1 MDKRYRRR
9 MPACV
14 NEPSDK
20 EYAERAGKGDW
31 QSFSM
36 LVRRHQDHVYRFVLG
51 MMGCREDALELTQE
65 VFLRAFR
72 ALSSWRSDALFSTWL
87 FRIAANVA
95 IDNLR
100 RRKLA
105 TYVSFDECE
114 DFVAHTPGPEELAE
128 AGERGRLLESAL
140 QKLPPE
146 YREVLLLREIEEMSY
161 SEIAQ
166 VLRIREGTVKS
177 RISRARGLLLQL
189 YRRQCGEV

>member
-1 MDKRYRRR
+1 MN
-9 MPACV
+9 A
-14 NEPSDK
+14 PSDK
-20 EYAERAGKGDW
+20 EYAERASKGDG
-31 QSFSM
+31 QSFSA
-36 LVRRHQDHVYRFVLG
+36 LVRRHQDRVYRYVLR

-65 VFLRAFR
+65 VFLRAYR
-72 ALSSWRSDALFSTWL
+72 ALPSWRPDALFSTWL
-87 FRIAANVA
+87 FRIATNVA
-95 IDNLR
+95 IDGIR
-100 RRKLA
+100 KRKLA
-105 TYVSFDECE
+105 TYISIDECK
-114 DFVAHTPGPEELAE
+114 DLVAHTQGPEELAE

-140 QKLPPE
+140 QQLPLE

>member
-1 MDKRYRRR
+1 

-20 EYAERAGKGDW
+20 EYAERARKGDW
-31 QSFSM
+31 QSFSV
-36 LVRRHQDHVYRFVLG
+36 LVRRHQDRVYRFILG
-51 MMGCREDALELTQE
+51 MMKCREDALELTQE
-65 VFLRAFR
+65 VFLRVFR
-72 ALSSWRSDALFSTWL
+72 ALPSWRPDAMFGTWL

-95 IDNLR
+95 IDDLR

-114 DFVAHTPGPEELAE
+114 DFVSHAPGPEELAE

-140 QKLPPE
+140 QQLPLE

-189 YRRQCGEV
+189 YRRQCGEL